1 MDKFLHG
8 ITTPSVC
15 FPTFDEHIAWLEKK
29 IEENE
34 NCIKEC
40 NEEIKEDKK
49 ELKKVK
55 AEKEATEK
63 NPETYKPSIYLG
75 GWEDTDDKKQ
85 EVYEWCQA
93 HELKYHPEVVGN
105 YFKEER
111 KTSEK
116 RKPNYEFITTTS
128 HTSKIRYVRCVD
140 CYQKWIKEGK
150 PEPKEP
156 DSYERYLKN

>member
-1 MDKFLHG
+1 MNRFFNETGYGKNF
-8 ITTPSVC
+8 S
-15 FPTFDEHIAWLEKK
+15 TFDEHIAYLENKIK
-29 IEENE
+29 EEETWIAESKTSIEEYN
-34 NCIKEC
+34 KEI
-40 NEEIKEDKK
+40 EEVVAAKLAAED
-49 ELKKVK
+49 
-55 AEKEATEK
+55 
-63 NPETYKPSIYLG
+63 NPLVHEPTIWLG

-93 HELKYHPEVVGN
+93 HELRYHPEVVGN

-116 RKPNYEFITTTS
+116 RKPNYEFITATS